1 MKKLYSIIAIILVM
15 VALSLYGCSSRTTV
29 YQPVPTPSYP
39 LPVVPTIPPAP
50 TLISIAVTPSYP
62 SNLTV
67 GNTQQFYCTAL
78 YSNGSAADITSD
90 VTWSSYNTNVADFV
104 TSSGLVEGTSAG
116 VVNITS
122 AFLGFVSAPIS
133 LTVIPSPTTTT
144 SSVTTYT
151 GQKNR
156 IFNSASTETLLG
168 TYLQPGQTITVS
180 WSADGSL
187 TGYIFDSNEYNNWQ
201 QPYGHISVSYWR
213 SESGSQ
219 YTYSFTVQNADNYY
233 VVLYDGFPAGSNSIE
248 DYSFTVTVH

>member
-1 MKKLYSIIAIILVM
+1 MKKIHLTIAIILVM

-29 YQPVPTPSYP
+29 YQPIPTY
-39 LPVVPTIPPAP
+39 VYTPPINTP
-50 TLISIAVTPSYP
+50 AVTQPPS
-62 SNLTV
+62 TV
-67 GNTQQFYCTAL
+67 YVQP
-78 YSNGSAADITSD
+78 
-90 VTWSSYNTNVADFV
+90 V
-104 TSSGLVEGTSAG
+104 
-116 VVNITS
+116 
-122 AFLGFVSAPIS
+122 
-133 LTVIPSPTTTT
+133 TTTT
-144 SSVTTYT
+144 TPSGTTYT

-168 TYLQPGQTITVS
+168 SYLQPGQTITVS

-201 QPYGHISVSYWR
+201 QPYGHISVSYWL